1 MIVTVEAALD
11 LFVVLLWF
19 VASLS
24 LLTLLVRAF
33 WRHRHGGFLL
43 LLIATFCGIV
53 APVLGLV
60 SVWWT
65 GSSEVS
71 QALRVTAACFLLIAC
86 VLGLWGSALLIS
98 SYRRLAA
105 AGDKPWRPEEPA
117 RRPAGP

>member
-1 MIVTVEAALD
+1 MTLEAALD
-11 LFVVLLWF
+11 LCVVLLWF
-19 VASLS
+19 VVSLI

-43 LLIATFCGIV
+43 LLIATVCGIV
-53 APVLGLV
+53 APLLGLV

-65 GSSEVS
+65 GASEVPH
-71 QALRVTAACFLLIAC
+71 ALRISAACALLIAC

-98 SYRRLAA
+98 SYRHLAA
-105 AGDKPWRPEEPA
+105 AGNQPLRPEEPA